1 MPDLP
6 QELVDR
12 LVDESFDTIEHLKN
26 LSLVAKPWL
35 HRARYHL
42 FRSIT
47 LAPKDR
53 KEIENYYTYLKQQ
66 ALPSYNRSS
75 RFYNPLS
82 PTDQKFLRS
91 SSSRNSESQTSILSS
106 SPAIL
111 PHVRTLRLE
120 SSIRTGG
127 GRKILAE
134 DYFDRYLGFGDNP
147 DDSYLMRDVS
157 YDAEEFYLKQMDRWY
172 DIDLPWGHLH
182 GIQALPFRNLRSVY
196 IQWSLFSWTLPLV
209 DDYEPLYFDESP
221 LSTDPMWQDHSP
233 GYQLAMF
240 LKSCADT
247 LDHVFIDEYP
257 GFCLAQYTSTH
268 NADALLDLI
277 IQNSPNTKSLCL
289 GGLYTPHTSASFDE
303 ATNLVPNHHNIVDP
317 PSEPLT
323 KRNPP
328 IYPSGEEIPYV
339 SSEVFG
345 SIYTCRDGHLSQRVI
360 SVSLER
366 LFLRGFDE
374 ESSLLIE
381 DALFNSDMIS
391 LQKITH
397 LALSAMPA
405 TFDYAFLFSKLRHT
419 LTHLTLDIDEST
431 HSLKLRFSYFPS
443 LEHLQ
448 FISYSVLY
456 HSSLNSI
463 LSSLSDASQR
473 GSGRTLKSLH
483 LGFSNALRDSPVP
496 SIENYLQVSEA
507 DTYLP
512 NMLRTSSIQDGVK
525 FAVVTM
531 NMSQGD
537 FARLLPNTF
546 ATGCLRVEETD
557 RWWM

>member
-257 GFCLAQYTSTH
+257 ELS
-268 NADALLDLI
+268 
-277 IQNSPNTKSLCL
+277 NTKSLCL

-328 IYPSGEEIPYV
+328 IYPSGEEIH
-339 SSEVFG
+339 
-345 SIYTCRDGHLSQRVI
+345 I
-360 SVSLER
+360 VSLER

-473 GSGRTLKSLH
+473 GS
-483 LGFSNALRDSPVP
+483 
-496 SIENYLQVSEA
+496 VSEA

-546 ATGCLRVEETD
+546 ATGY